1 MDSVALEALTAL
13 RSRNSLYMQGFL
25 NRLGF
30 FVFRFLPRD
39 FVMWALSRE
48 YRKALALAA
57 VNEAAK
63 K

>member
-1 MDSVALEALTAL
+1 MALEALAAL
-13 RSRNSLYMQGFL
+13 RSRDSLYVQGFL